1 MENQKTLQ
9 EVLKENQQK
18 YVQQR
23 INNLKKQQ
31 RKEMIVGYFV
41 LISVIALVVTLIYV
55 TNKDYDNCVK
65 QHNVNYCREGL

>member
-1 MENQKTLQ
+1 MENQKTMQ